1 MGLFR
6 FDYLA
11 KRQHIFARTNK
22 TVLFLNCIMVQKK
35 SKKKGKKVAAAPLAV
50 KKPEVK
56 RVKNP
61 LFVARP
67 RSFEIGQH
75 IQPKRDLSR
84 FVKWPKYV
92 RLQRQKAVLQTRLK
106 IPPALNQFHTTLDK
120 QSATQLFRLMD
131 GYRPETKQ
139 EKKERLKKRAEAR
152 AEGGKDT
159 PTKKKN
165 VVRHG
170 ANTVTTLVEKK
181 KAQLVVI
188 ANDVDPIELVL
199 FLPALC
205 RKMGVPYCIV
215 KNKARL
221 GRVVRRKTTTCL
233 AITNVESS
241 DRSSLNK
248 LVESVKTNF
257 NERAEEIRKHWG
269 GSTLGNK
276 SAAKIAKIEKAK
288 AKELAMKI

>member
-1 MGLFR
+1 
-6 FDYLA
+6 
-11 KRQHIFARTNK
+11 
-22 TVLFLNCIMVQKK
+22 MVQKK

-61 LFVARP
+61 LFVSRP
-67 RSFEIGQH
+67 RNFEIGQH
-75 IQPKRDLSR
+75 VQPKRDLSR

-106 IPPALNQFHTTLDK
+106 IPPPINQFLTTLDK
-120 QSATQLFRLMD
+120 QTATQLFRLMD
-131 GYRPETKQ
+131 NYRPETKQ
-139 EKKERLKKRAEAR
+139 ERKERLKKRAEAK
-152 AEGGKDT
+152 AAGKEDS
-159 PTKKKN
+159 PTKKKA
-165 VVRHG
+165 VVHHG
-170 ANTVTTLVEKK
+170 VNTITTLVEKK

-221 GRVVRRKTTTCL
+221 GRVVRRKTTSCL

-241 DRSSLNK
+241 DRTALNK
-248 LVESVKTNF
+248 LVETVKTNY
-257 NERAEEIRKHWG
+257 NERAEEIKKHWG
-269 GSTLGNK
+269 GSSLGNK
-276 SAAKIAKIEKAK
+276 SSARMAKQKKAEQKEVAAKV
-288 AKELAMKI
+288 

>member
-1 MGLFR
+1 MG
-6 FDYLA
+6 
-11 KRQHIFARTNK
+11 T
-22 TVLFLNCIMVQKK
+22 
-35 SKKKGKKVAAAPLAV
+35 KKKGKKVAAAPLAV

-84 FVKWPKYV
+84 FVKWPKYI

-120 QSATQLFRLMD
+120 QTATNLFRLMD
-131 GYRPETKQ
+131 NYRPEGKQ

-152 AEGGKDT
+152 AAGKEDT
-159 PTKKKN
+159 PTKKKA

-221 GRVVRRKTTTCL
+221 GKVVRRKTCTCL
-233 AITNVESS
+233 AIAQANAE
-241 DRSSLNK
+241 DRSAMNK
-248 LVESVKTNF
+248 LVEAVKTNF
-257 NERAEEIRKHWG
+257 NDRFDELRRHWG
-269 GSTLGNK
+269 GGVMGAK
-276 SAAKIAKIEKAK
+276 SVARVAKVEKAK
-288 AKELAMKI
+288 AKELQHKVG

>member
-1 MGLFR
+1 MG
-6 FDYLA
+6 
-11 KRQHIFARTNK
+11 
-22 TVLFLNCIMVQKK
+22 MVQKK
-35 SKKKGKKVAAAPLAV
+35 TKKKGKKVAAAPLAV

-84 FVKWPKYV
+84 FVKWPKYI

-120 QSATQLFRLMD
+120 QTATNLFRLMD
-131 GYRPETKQ
+131 NYRPEGKQ

-152 AEGGKDT
+152 AAGKEDT
-159 PTKKKN
+159 PTKKKA

-215 KNKARL
+215 KSKSRL
-221 GRVVRRKTTTCL
+221 GQVVFRKTATSL
-233 AITNVESS
+233 AFTNVHPE
-241 DRSSLNK
+241 DKPTLNK
-248 LVESVKTNF
+248 LIEAVKANYNDRF
-257 NERAEEIRKHWG
+257 EEIRKTWG
-269 GSTLGNK
+269 GGIMGAK
-276 SAAKIAKIEKAK
+276 SQARLAK
-288 AKELAMKI
+288 L

>member
-11 KRQHIFARTNK
+11 KRQHIFARSNK
-22 TVLFLNCIMVQKK
+22 TVLFLNYIMVQKK

-67 RSFEIGQH
+67 RNFEIGQH
-75 IQPKRDLSR
+75 IQPKRNLSR

-106 IPPALNQFHTTLDK
+106 IPPPINQFLTTLDK
-120 QSATQLFRLMD
+120 QTATQLFRLMD
-131 GYRPETKQ
+131 NYRPETKQ
-139 EKKERLKKRAEAR
+139 ERKERLEKRAEAK
-152 AEGGKDT
+152 AAGKEDT
-159 PTKKKN
+159 PTKKKA
-165 VVRHG
+165 VVHHG
-170 ANTVTTLVEKK
+170 VNTVTTLVEKK

-215 KNKARL
+215 KNKLVSVALHKEDLQLL
-221 GRVVRRKTTTCL
+221 GYHQR
-233 AITNVESS
+233 
-241 DRSSLNK
+241 
-248 LVESVKTNF
+248 
-257 NERAEEIRKHWG
+257 
-269 GSTLGNK
+269 
-276 SAAKIAKIEKAK
+276 
-288 AKELAMKI
+288 

>member
-11 KRQHIFARTNK
+11 KRQHIFARSNK

-221 GRVVRRKTTTCL
+221 GKVVRRKTTTCL

-241 DRSSLNK
+241 DRNALNK
-248 LVESVKTNF
+248 LVETVKTNY
-257 NERAEEIRKHWG
+257 NERAEEIKKHWG
-269 GSTLGNK
+269 GSSLGSKSQAKLNK
-276 SAAKIAKIEKAK
+276 QRKAQANEGAK
-288 AKELAMKI
+288 A